1 MLLLNPERDMTG
13 LVLFVMRV
21 ELRVDAEA
29 GMVVFPAIPFR
40 YLYVCSLWAMRFLNA
55 LSSAEGG
62 AALGTTNWSN
72 AKNAPIPGV
81 AKQSN
86 AYGPSWLRKTGSTH
100 CVNAE

>member
-1 MLLLNPERDMTG
+1 
-13 LVLFVMRV
+13 
-21 ELRVDAEA
+21 
-29 GMVVFPAIPFR
+29 
-40 YLYVCSLWAMRFLNA
+40 MRFLNA

-86 AYGPSWLRKTGSTH
+86 AYGPS
-100 CVNAE
+100 